1 MEIKTIIKY
10 HFKMKKI
17 LLILAIVLSIISCS
31 GQNTTFFGSYQ
42 GDVITVPLGVFL
54 NPFSAITTNSA
65 VLGGRVLDGDGNL
78 PVTRNGICYNTTGAI
93 DELGV
98 DYYDMPI
105 GVYEPGKT
113 YSFSM
118 NIEYLTPNTLYYV
131 QAYAENAEGINFSSQ
146 GTFTTL
152 STVSIPAV
160 STNLITSINSTTA
173 TGGGIVINE
182 GSSATTVRGSCWGT
196 SINPTTAKPL
206 TPTTTG
212 GRTENGSGLG
222 EFTSSITNAA
232 ANTFYYVRAYATNS
246 AGTAYGINQ
255 TFTTLSVL
263 PTVETATTSL
273 VTLNSAT
280 SGGTVTNQGTSSATE
295 RGICYSIS
303 INPDTSQPTT
313 TTQTGGKIISGSGL
327 GLFSCNLTGLNSGV
341 TYYVRA
347 YAINSSGTSYGVNQS
362 FTTTQFIYATL
373 SSSLDEESEDLVLV
387 NWNLT
392 LSNPS
397 PSFAVIPISI
407 TNGSGSGTS
416 TTNFYLAEGQLTSS
430 IAIPYSKLSSAYTA
444 YCDFGTLPDGFIAN
458 NSTSYPIPAL
468 EINNPFILVGNNHSV
483 ALTSDPSIKS
493 LYIASANL
501 LVVYIAIVN
510 NGYRSGGSPTWNGVT
525 MTQVGSY
532 SGSNYSE
539 MWYLV
544 NPDVGWHNLSIPNST
559 ATNMQV
565 ISSWYNC
572 SGAITLDNYTIHDNT
587 TSFIGGSV
595 TIPINKS
602 LLIVEGYSMRNP
614 STTST
619 GMGYSYT
626 YTDDPISYI
635 VGSAVFGSGSQYKS
649 YNNTSGTSY
658 SMSWTSGL
666 TDKHWYDIVAVFKSE

>member
-1 MEIKTIIKY
+1 MALTD
-10 HFKMKKI
+10 
-17 LLILAIVLSIISCS
+17 
-31 GQNTTFFGSYQ
+31 FFGSYQ
-42 GDVITVPLGVFL
+42 GDVITKPSGVFL
-54 NPFSAITTNSA
+54 NVPSAITTNSA
-65 VLGGRVLDGDGNL
+65 VLGGRVENGDGNL
-78 PVTRNGICYNTTGAI
+78 PIMRNGVCWNTTGAM
-93 DELGV
+93 DTVGS
-98 DYYDMPI
+98 DYYDMI
-105 GVYEPGKT
+105 VESSNYGIT
-113 YSFSM
+113 YRFSG
-118 NIEYLTPNTLYYV
+118 NVTGLIPSTLYYI
-131 QAYAENAEGINFSSQ
+131 QAYAENEFGINFSTQ

-152 STVSIPAV
+152 GATTIPAV
-160 STNLITSINSTTA
+160 STNLITSITSTTA

-182 GSSATTVRGSCWGT
+182 GSSSTTARGICWGT
-196 SINPTTAKPL
+196 EINPTTAKPL

-222 EFTSSITNAA
+222 GFTSSITNAA
-232 ANTFYYVRAYATNS
+232 GNTLYYVRAYATNS

-255 TFTTLSVL
+255 TFTTLGVL

-273 VTLNSAT
+273 ITLNSAT
-280 SGGTVTNQGTSSATE
+280 SGGNVLNQGTSSVSE
-295 RGICYSIS
+295 RGICYSTL

-313 TTQTGGKIISGSGL
+313 TTPTGGKILSGSGI
-327 GLFSCNLTGLNSGV
+327 GSFTCNLTGLNSGV
-341 TYYVRA
+341 VYYVRA
-347 YAINSSGTSYGVNQS
+347 YAINGYGTSYGVNQS
-362 FTTTQFIYATL
+362 FTTTSPIYATL
-373 SSSLDEESEDLVLV
+373 SSSLDEESEELVLV

-416 TTNFYLAEGQLTSS
+416 TANFYLGEGQLTSS
-430 IAIPYSKLSSAYTA
+430 ITIPYSKLSSAYTA
-444 YCDFGTLPDGFIAN
+444 YCDFGTMPDGFMAN

-483 ALTSDPSIKS
+483 ALTSNPSIKS
-493 LYIASANL
+493 LYLTSANL

-510 NGYRSGGSPTWNGVT
+510 NGYRSGGAPTWNGVT
-525 MTQVGSY
+525 MTQVGGY

-539 MWYLV
+539 MWYLI
-544 NPDVGWHNLSIPNST
+544 NPDIGSHSLSIPNST

-572 SGAITLDNYTIHDNT
+572 SGSISLSDYNIHDNT

-595 TIPINKS
+595 TVPINKS

-635 VGSAVFGSGSQYKS
+635 VGSAIFGSGSQYKS
-649 YNNTSGTSY
+649 YNNTSSASY

-666 TDKHWYDIVAVFKSE
+666 TDKHWHDIVAVFKSE